1 MSYATGFSTLE
12 DAWGVKAHTK
22 RSRRSRKKLAAQAAS
37 PIPAVV
43 PAPLP
48 NMADPICDLYDSK
61 FRRRRRAR
69 EGFAAWDSQ
78 ASSHHPYSM
87 ISDAAGKLGR
97 DEEDADAPSDDEDQG
112 GGLQGVAQG
121 DASPSRTR
129 TIVPSARSSSPAR
142 AHENHDLFMYVFS
155 GVLLLF
161 VLEQFIQVGLHIG
174 VRNMD
179 LD

>member
-1 MSYATGFSTLE
+1 MNYATGFSTLE
-12 DAWGVKAHTK
+12 DAWGVNPPTK
-22 RSRRSRKKLAAQAAS
+22 RSRRSRKKLAAQTA
-37 PIPAVV
+37 PPAPTIV

-69 EGFAAWDSQ
+69 EGFGAWDSQ
-78 ASSHHPYSM
+78 ASIHHPYSM
-87 ISDAAGKLGR
+87 ISEAAGDLGSG
-97 DEEDADAPSDDEDQG
+97 EGGSTHSDDEDQYDG
-112 GGLQGVAQG
+112 RGADATHPPPRAPPVA
-121 DASPSRTR
+121 P
-129 TIVPSARSSSPAR
+129 PAR
-142 AHENHDLFMYVFS
+142 ARSAGQARPHENHDLFMYVFS

-174 VRNMD
+174 VRGMD

>member
-1 MSYATGFSTLE
+1 MNYATGFSTLE
-12 DAWGVKAHTK
+12 EAWGVKPHTK
-22 RSRRSRKKLAAQAAS
+22 RSRRSRKKLAAHT
-37 PIPAVV
+37 PPPTPAVV

-69 EGFAAWDSQ
+69 EGFSAWDSQ
-78 ASSHHPYSM
+78 ASIRHPYSM
-87 ISDAAGKLGR
+87 ISDAPGDLRGG
-97 DEEDADAPSDDEDQG
+97 ADSDDEDQDDG
-112 GGLQGVAQG
+112 RGADPPSYSPPVA
-121 DASPSRTR
+121 PPPR
-129 TIVPSARSSSPAR
+129 ARPAR
-142 AHENHDLFMYVFS
+142 PHENHDLFMYVFS

-174 VRNMD
+174 VRSMD

>member
-12 DAWGVKAHTK
+12 DAWGVKPHAK
-22 RSRRSRKKLAAQAAS
+22 KSRRSRKKLAAQATA
-37 PIPAVV
+37 PTPGIV

-69 EGFAAWDSQ
+69 EGFSAWDSQ
-78 ASSHHPYSM
+78 GSIHHPYSM
-87 ISDAAGKLGR
+87 ISDAAGDLDGG
-97 DEEDADAPSDDEDQG
+97 EGGGVHSDDEDQINDHG
-112 GGLQGVAQG
+112 PEPPS
-121 DASPSRTR
+121 SPSRAYP
-129 TIVPSARSSSPAR
+129 IAPLARPPRIASPAR